1 MLLKIDYGVFFFW
14 FVLVL
19 GYISWSLYHALPPM
33 IYYFPLQT
41 LALTGLEVFAVAFFS
56 PIFLT
61 IGPFWRLANNEYVL
75 AFLRLAVVGKYAL
88 QSIIDSILVSM
99 HKHKYSKLPQNS
111 DNYKKRQE

>member
-1 MLLKIDYGVFFFW
+1 MHDGVFSFW

-75 AFLRLAVVGKYAL
+75 AFLRLTMVGKYAL
-88 QSIIDSILVSM
+88 IDSILVSV
-99 HKHKYSKLPQNS
+99 HKNKHCKLP
-111 DNYKKRQE
+111 